1 MVVGVRATPAV
12 RCLMLRGGF
21 LILGLVRD
29 RLEFR
34 MSSFHFCFLVDLA
47 MQVVKLL
54 FKSGNLLVEKIHVI
68 RLIVPI

>member
-1 MVVGVRATPAV
+1 MR
-12 RCLMLRGGF
+12 RLMLRGGF

-34 MSSFHFCFLVDLA
+34 MSSFNFCFLIDLA
-47 MQVVKLL
+47 MQVVELL
-54 FKSGNLLVEKIHVI
+54 FESGNLLVEKIHII

>member
-1 MVVGVRATPAV
+1 MR
-12 RCLMLRGGF
+12 RLMLRGGF

-34 MSSFHFCFLVDLA
+34 MSSLHFCLLIDLA

-54 FKSGNLLVEKIHVI
+54 FESGNLLVEKIHVT